1 MRDSL
6 PTLLVID
13 DEPAMAFVIEH
24 FATAQGFAVHSR
36 LTGADG
42 LAALAELK
50 PDVALVDL
58 RLPGIDGLEVLRK
71 IRAADPDC
79 QVILMTGAATV
90 QSAITAVRDG
100 ALDYLSKP
108 LDFERLTRLLNDVKR
123 GLDARAQRLDLDAAV
138 AHQNEFNGM
147 VGRGPA
153 MQDLFD
159 TVRRLAPHVRT
170 VLVSGETGTGK
181 ELVARALHAAG
192 PRPGGKFHV
201 VNCSA
206 VAESLFERELID
218 PNGGTIFLDE
228 AGELPVHMQQKLLDV
243 VEQGNFCV
251 IAATNRNLAADAGK
265 GRFSSDLLR
274 GLSAIEIM
282 VPPLRQ
288 RREDI
293 PYLTASFIR
302 EFSSRLQRTIT
313 GITTAAERQLQDAP
327 WPGNVRQLR
336 NVIERACI
344 LADGR
349 ILTESDVVAALG
361 SRTHALGENQTGAG
375 EPGGRKLLS
384 DVQREQIQR
393 VLSEV
398 GGNKAA
404 AARLLGV
411 SRRALYRWIE
421 RLDIQ
426 VQT

>member
-13 DEPAMAFVIEH
+13 DEPAMAFIIEH
-24 FATAQGFAVHSR
+24 FATAHGFSVHSR
-36 LTGADG
+36 LTGDDG

-90 QSAITAVRDG
+90 ESAITAVKDG

-123 GLDARAQRLDLDAAV
+123 GLEARAQLLDLDAAV

-147 VGRGPA
+147 IGRAPA

-159 TVRRLAPHVRT
+159 TIRRLAPHVRT

-192 PRPGGKFHV
+192 PRAGQKILL

-206 VAESLFERELID
+206 VAETLLERDLAQHA
-218 PNGGTIFLDE
+218 GGTIFLDE
-228 AGELPVHMQQKLLDV
+228 AGDLPVALQDRLLGV
-243 VEQGNFCV
+243 VDERNFCV
-251 IAATNRNLAADAGK
+251 IAATNRNLVADAGK
-265 GRFSSDLLR
+265 GRFSHALLR
-274 GLSAIEIM
+274 CLSSIEIV

-293 PYLTASFIR
+293 PCLTASFIR
-302 EFSSRLQRTIT
+302 EFSSRLQRPIT

-336 NVIERACI
+336 NVIDRACI

-349 ILTESDVVAALG
+349 ILTETDVVAALG
-361 SRTHALGENQTGAG
+361 SRTQPVAEMPRESDG
-375 EPGGRKLLS
+375 PKLLS

-393 VLSEV
+393 VLTEV

-426 VQT
+426 VMT